1 MQLMTAPDA
10 ERSIERRNLLLAL
23 YKFHDCFDI
32 FSDTL
37 TFFDRCRQ
45 KGGKA
50 LGWNQE
56 TKRNDK
62 TITDVCE
69 NEIIINSE
77 DNRKIRTG
85 V

>member
-1 MQLMTAPDA
+1 MI
-10 ERSIERRNLLLAL
+10 SYGCNLG
-23 YKFHDCFDI
+23 
-32 FSDTL
+32 
-37 TFFDRCRQ
+37 FFFVYYILGRLPRKV

>member
-1 MQLMTAPDA
+1 MA
-10 ERSIERRNLLLAL
+10 
-23 YKFHDCFDI
+23 
-32 FSDTL
+32 
-37 TFFDRCRQ
+37 FFFVYYILGYLPRKV

>member
-1 MQLMTAPDA
+1 MISYGCIL
-10 ERSIERRNLLLAL
+10 
-23 YKFHDCFDI
+23 KI
-32 FSDTL
+32 FFVYYTPGYL
-37 TFFDRCRQ
+37 PCKI

-62 TITDVCE
+62 TITDVRE
-69 NEIIINSE
+69 NEISINSE

>member
-1 MQLMTAPDA
+1 MISYGCIL
-10 ERSIERRNLLLAL
+10 
-23 YKFHDCFDI
+23 KI
-32 FSDTL
+32 FFVYYIL
-37 TFFDRCRQ
+37 GYLPRKV

-50 LGWNQE
+50 LGWNQK

-62 TITDVCE
+62 TITDVRE